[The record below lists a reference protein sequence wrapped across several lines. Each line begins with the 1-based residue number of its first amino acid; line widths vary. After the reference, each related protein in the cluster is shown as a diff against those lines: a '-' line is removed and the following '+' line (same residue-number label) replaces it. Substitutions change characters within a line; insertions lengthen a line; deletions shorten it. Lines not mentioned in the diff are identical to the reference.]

1 MGLLLGESAGSMRN
15 SARRGNRS
23 SIVSGVIIL
32 GIGLYFLGVNWEY
45 IPPPDESWPFFL
57 VIVGVAL
64 IIGQIVRSSGQ
75 DKNPPPPT
83 PGF

>member
-1 MGLLLGESAGSMRN
+1 MSN
-15 SARRGNRS
+15 SARNVNRG

-32 GIGLYFLGVNWEY
+32 GIGLYFLGVNWDY

-64 IIGQIVRSSGQ
+64 IIGHLVGGSRQ